1 MEAIA
6 FLSQAKVQRRKRAIA
21 RWRFWR
27 RSLFLTNHRGTEN
40 TEEDEERSHA
50 EDFTG
55 DRSF

>member
-1 MEAIA
+1 M
-6 FLSQAKVQRRKRAIA
+6 QRRKRAIA